1 MEIQSE
7 QSLEASDVSRFVRN
21 IVRRPEFVIFSI
33 IIILTAA
40 VSIKQP
46 NFISSINI
54 VSIVNYISFTGMIAV
69 PLVLLLVAK
78 MLDMSIGA
86 VTGFLSAVLAVLTK
100 YLGITPIFAVCLIL
114 MFGIIIGF
122 INGFL
127 IVKLN
132 INAFI
137 LTLAMMYFYRGL
149 MQVIQNGQSI
159 TKLPQSL
166 LSVANISILGLTLNI
181 YMFVLVAI
189 IGWFVLQ
196 KTSFGKNLYI
206 IGNNDVI
213 AKISG
218 INSNRSIWLLYVAM
232 GLVCAICAY
241 FITLQYRVAD
251 VTTGNGWEF
260 SVTSGCML
268 GGCSMYGGK
277 GTVLGGVLGIMLMSV
292 ITYALQAFNVVSGY
306 QVAVTGAVLITA
318 VSIDII
324 RARKISI

>member
-1 MEIQSE
+1 MENQSKE
-7 QSLEASDVSRFVRN
+7 ILATNDVSRFTRN

-33 IIILTAA
+33 IIILTAV

-46 NFISSINI
+46 NFISAINI
-54 VSIVNYISFTGMIAV
+54 VSIINYISFTGMIAV
-69 PLVLLLVAK
+69 PLVLLLVAR

-86 VTGFLSAVLAVLTK
+86 VTGFLSAVLAVLAK
-100 YLGITPIFAVCLIL
+100 NFGITPVFAVCMVLVL
-114 MFGIIIGF
+114 GLIIGF
-122 INGFL
+122 VNGFL
-127 IVKLN
+127 IVKLK

-149 MQVIQNGQSI
+149 MQVIEDGQSI

-166 LSVANISILGLTLNI
+166 LAVAKISIFGLSLNI
-181 YMFVLVAI
+181 YMFILVAI

-218 INSNRSIWLLYVAM
+218 INSNRSIWSLYIAM

-292 ITYALQAFNVVSGY
+292 ITYVLQAFNVVSGY

-324 RARKISI
+324 RTRKIST